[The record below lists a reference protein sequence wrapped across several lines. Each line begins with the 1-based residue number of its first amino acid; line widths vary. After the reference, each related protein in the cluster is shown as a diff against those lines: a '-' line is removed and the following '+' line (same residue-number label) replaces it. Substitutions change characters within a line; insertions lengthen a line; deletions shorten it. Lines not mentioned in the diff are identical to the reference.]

1 MYDFTKGVILTTSTI
16 FFLQYLGSGIPKL
29 RIYPLISFIIMAIF
43 IFKLINKNINLTYKF
58 PKPILVSSI
67 FFSFCMAISSVLVNQ
82 VENSLLVFLD
92 IIQYFIFPFIL
103 WHVINTPQKLTML
116 YVGIIILFLVAIIC
130 TLSEATFNTNYV
142 TEFMKKYK
150 LNAGILE
157 SWETERYGYKRCN
170 SIFAE
175 MTTLGFYSS
184 NIFFISYFLKYTY
197 SFPYRKILLIVLIF
211 LPLCVFLTGARA
223 AIVSFSLG
231 VFILFFQK
239 RFYNTSLFFTSILIF
254 IFLFPYII
262 NFLSPVIDGILHTDT
277 VEGGSSS
284 ELRVGQLK
292 TSIIYFNKSP
302 IWGNGRNYIS
312 DVVMLRS
319 LQIFG
324 AEGIWFQIIVDYG
337 IMGCI
342 AFVMLV
348 FSCIRELTSRNK
360 FLIIFPISFLCSYT
374 ISTVIEVRYETLIV
388 VSLLMIK
395 THTFYHSVYTNYKL
409 NNIKIKPSYE
419 SNDKS

>member
-1 MYDFTKGVILTTSTI
+1 MSASLWIITIFYIAIIMYDFTKGVILTTSTI

-302 IWGNGRNYIS
+302 I
-312 DVVMLRS
+312 
-319 LQIFG
+319 
-324 AEGIWFQIIVDYG
+324 
-337 IMGCI
+337 
-342 AFVMLV
+342 
-348 FSCIRELTSRNK
+348 
-360 FLIIFPISFLCSYT
+360 
-374 ISTVIEVRYETLIV
+374 
-388 VSLLMIK
+388 
-395 THTFYHSVYTNYKL
+395 
-409 NNIKIKPSYE
+409 
-419 SNDKS
+419 